1 MIEKRKLRPAI
12 VVEGKYDKIRLS
24 ALVDA
29 VILVTNGFQIY
40 RQPEQLALIRHYA
53 ETVGIIILTDAD
65 AAGFQIRNYLKG
77 AVTKGKIYHVY
88 IPGIHGKE
96 KRKTAPSAEGTLGVE
111 GMDTQTLLMALERAG
126 VLQESD
132 DSAPVS
138 KPITPAMLYE
148 HGLMGT
154 SDCTTRRRTLL
165 RALRLPPRLSVS
177 GLCEVLS
184 TMTDADGLSAFL
196 DGILFVPE
204 ESI

>member
-1 MIEKRKLRPAI
+1 MNKLKIPYPI
-12 VVEGKYDKIRLS
+12 IVEGKYDKIKLS
-24 ALVDA
+24 SIVKA
-29 VILVTNGFQIY
+29 VIIPTHGFRIFKD
-40 RQPEQLALIRHYA
+40 EEMLALIRHYA

-77 AVTKGKIYHVY
+77 AVTKGKMYHVY

-126 VLQESD
+126 VFQESSD
-132 DSAPVS
+132 NISVR

-154 SDCTTRRRTLL
+154 CDCTTRRRKLLCTLQ
-165 RALRLPPRLSVS
+165 LPPRLSVS
-177 GLCEVLS
+177 GLCEVLN
-184 TMTDADGLSAFL
+184 TMTDADGLAAFL
-196 DGILFVPE
+196 DNALSISE